1 MKANVP
7 EIDLP
12 RLMQEFGSEE
22 KCRAFMEAL
31 RWPDGIEC
39 PRCRSA
45 RVSRIKV
52 RSQFDCDSCRYQFS
66 ATAGTIFHDTHLPLW
81 KWFLAVYIMCESKK
95 GVSAL
100 QLKRMLGTGYRTAW
114 YLCHRIREAMANA
127 NRLDGKLNHK
137 IIEVDDT
144 QIQGEK
150 RRWRPKQDRIYVL
163 GMVERHN
170 GRVRFQVIPDL
181 SSETLKKAALRNIGG
196 NAWLVITDELA
207 AYVNALGPTF
217 KHRYKR
223 IRHKRE
229 YVAQD
234 GIVHT
239 NSIENA
245 FSLLKRGIVGSWH
258 HVSEK
263 HLQRYLDEMSFR
275 FSERRNPRLFSD
287 TIVELLSADPLT
299 FKKLTARKVA

>member
-1 MKANVP
+1 MNVREP
-7 EIDLP
+7 VDIDLP
-12 RLMQEFGSEE
+12 RLIQQFGSEE

-39 PRCRSA
+39 PRCKSEK
-45 RVSRIKV
+45 VSRIKA
-52 RSQFDCDSCRYQFS
+52 RPQFDCDSCRYQFS
-66 ATAGTIFHDTHLPLW
+66 ATAGTVFHDSHLPLW

-144 QIQGEK
+144 QIQGEAQ
-150 RRWRPKQDRIYVL
+150 RWRPKPERIYVL
-163 GMVERHN
+163 GMVERHQ
-170 GRVRFQVIPDL
+170 GRLRFEVVPNL
-181 SSETLKKAALRNIGG
+181 SSETLEKATKRHIGSNI
-196 NAWLVITDELA
+196 WLIITDELA
-207 AYVNALGPTF
+207 AYVNALAPTF
-217 KHRYKR
+217 KHRFRR
-223 IRHKRE
+223 IKHKQE
-229 YVAQD
+229 YVRGD
-234 GIVHT
+234 GVIHT

-258 HVSEK
+258 HVSAK

-287 TIVELLSADPLT
+287 TITELLSADPLT
-299 FKKLTARKVA
+299 FKKLTSRAA